1 MSNKVELRIVDKLL
15 PLITTP
21 KRVKIIVGG
30 RGSSK
35 SIGVGDIMLMFA
47 DQGERICAAREFQN
61 SIDDSVHENLKDAIR
76 RMGVNGFGVQANRIN
91 NQSGGEVFY
100 KGLAR
105 NVTGM
110 KSIGRVN
117 RLWIEEGE
125 SISDNSLKILTPS
138 IRSTA
143 SANEAGDHPPEI
155 WITMNRGSK
164 KDAVAKK
171 YLQRA
176 EAQLKKNGFYED
188 DLVMVVQLN
197 WRDNP
202 WFPAELNQE
211 RLDDFKNLSRAEY
224 RHIWEGDYYDEV
236 ANSIIP
242 VEWFD
247 AAIDAHIKLGFE
259 PRGFKVTSHDPSDG
273 GDNKGVVTR
282 HGSVFTRI
290 GEISTADVND
300 GFDEAGEE
308 AIANNSDYFIWDG
321 GGMGVSLRR
330 QAKTLFNGKRI
341 QYEMFNGGAAVEDPK
356 EIYQKVNSANEKTR
370 PKTNKETFVNLRAQK
385 AWQLRDK
392 FYKTWLAVEKGQYFD
407 PDELVSICS
416 EGCDVDEVRTEVC
429 RVPRKMRSDGMIQL
443 VSKEDMKKKPYEL
456 PSPGMFD
463 SMMMA
468 EVKVDLFKVQSVE
481 IEVESAGGWT

>member
-1 MSNKVELRIVDKLL
+1 MGNRVDLRITDKLL

-21 KRVKIIVGG
+21 KRIKIVVGG

-47 DQGERICAAREFQN
+47 DQGERICATREFQN
-61 SIDDSVHENLKDAIR
+61 SVDDSVHENLKEAIGR
-76 RMGVNGFGVQANRIN
+76 LGVGGFDPQAKKIIS
-91 NQSGGEVFY
+91 QSGGEIFY

-105 NVTGM
+105 NITSM
-110 KSIGRVN
+110 KSVGNVK

-125 SISDNSLKILTPS
+125 SISSNSLKVLTPS

-143 SANEAGDHPPEI
+143 GANSAEEDPPEI
-155 WITMNRGSK
+155 WVTMNRASK
-164 KDAVAKK
+164 KDAIAQK
-171 YLQRA
+171 YLSRA
-176 EAQLKKNGFYED
+176 EKQLKKTGFYED
-188 DLVMVVQLN
+188 DLLMVVELN

-202 WFPAELNQE
+202 WFPSELNQE

-224 RHIWEGDYYDEV
+224 RHIWEGDYYDEIE
-236 ANSIIP
+236 NSIIP

-247 AAIDAHIKLGFE
+247 AAIDAHLTLGFE

-273 GDNKGVVTR
+273 GDNKGIAVR

-290 GEISTADVND
+290 GEIETADVND
-300 GFDEAGEE
+300 GFDEAGNE
-308 AIANNSDYFIWDG
+308 AIENLSDRFVWDG

-330 QAKTLFNGKRI
+330 QASTLFGGKYI
-341 QYEMFNGGAAVEDPK
+341 TYEMFNGGASVEDPD
-356 EIYQKVNSANEKTR
+356 EIYEKAGSSNETTR

-385 AWQLRDK
+385 AWQLRDR
-392 FYKTWLAVEKGQYFD
+392 FYRTWLAIEKRKYFD
-407 PDELVSICS
+407 PDQLISICS
-416 EGCDVDEVRTEVC
+416 EGNNIDDIRAEVC
-429 RVPRKMRSDGMIQL
+429 RMPRKMRSDGKIQL
-443 VSKEDMKKKPYEL
+443 VSKEDLKKKPYEM

-468 EVKVDLFKVQSVE
+468 ETKVDLHEVAPQ
-481 IEVESAGGWT
+481 IIVESAGGWG